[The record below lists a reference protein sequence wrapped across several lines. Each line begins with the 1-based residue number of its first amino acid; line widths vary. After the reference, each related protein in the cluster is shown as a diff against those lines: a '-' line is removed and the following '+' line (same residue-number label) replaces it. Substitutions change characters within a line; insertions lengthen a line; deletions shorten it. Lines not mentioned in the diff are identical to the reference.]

1 MNLVSFDTMDYEPD
15 EIRDETTLTETAAI
29 LIKDSIKAQFKD
41 PSEDTKTD
49 FVSTFIAR
57 YQLTLKEISDDFD
70 EAENEELH
78 NIHRGFISFMEDI
91 LKKKLKIGIVE
102 LEDMD
107 EESQEEMVHQIYR
120 FFIINISQNIYN
132 YIFRYIEK
140 NKAALAQILPSRSTV
155 SKKRMSGLMDDKEM
169 IQICANIQDS
179 TQLAL
184 VDENI
189 TVDDFFEMCA
199 SKEMDLEREF
209 VIEQYNN
216 FAITGN
222 FVNKYR
228 KMLPSWMIVELES
241 AVLSA
246 LVRKYRT
253 TEN

>member
-1 MNLVSFDTMDYEPD
+1 MNLVNFDTMDYEPD
-15 EIRDETTLTETAAI
+15 EISDETTLTETAAT

-78 NIHRGFISFMEDI
+78 NIHRGFISFMEEI

-107 EESQEEMVHQIYR
+107 EESQEEMVHQLYR

-132 YIFRYIEK
+132 YIFHYIEK
-140 NKAALAQILPSRSTV
+140 NKSALAAILPNKNTV
-155 SKKRMSGLMDDKEM
+155 SKKRMSDLMDDKEM
-169 IQICANIQDS
+169 IQICSNLQDVV
-179 TQLAL
+179 QLAL
-184 VDENI
+184 TDENI
-189 TVDDFFEMCA
+189 TVDNFFEMCA

-216 FAITGN
+216 FAVTGN

-228 KMLPSWMIVELES
+228 KMLPQWMVVELES
-241 AVLSA
+241 TILSA
-246 LVRKYRT
+246 LVRKYRI